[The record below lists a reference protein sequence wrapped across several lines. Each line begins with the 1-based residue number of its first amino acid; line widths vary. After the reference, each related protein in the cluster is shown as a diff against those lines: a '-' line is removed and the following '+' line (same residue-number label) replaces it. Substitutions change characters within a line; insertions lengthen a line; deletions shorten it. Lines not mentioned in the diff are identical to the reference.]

1 MKKLICVVSLL
12 SASFLLAGCDSE
24 PSDEQIVTAMQQ
36 SIDQMNEQTKSVV
49 GGSNISE
56 KMLVKLNSAKKVSCE
71 DKSKDGSYKCK
82 VDFDMTLPL
91 VGNRKAIS
99 DLVFIKTDAGWKTV
113 N

>member
-1 MKKLICVVSLL
+1 MKKLICLVSLL
-12 SASFLLAGCDSE
+12 TASFLLTGCDSA
-24 PSDEQIVTAMQQ
+24 PSQEDVATAMQQ
-36 SIDQMNEQTKSVV
+36 SIDQMNAETKATAGANVSD
-49 GGSNISE
+49 

-91 VGNRKAIS
+91 VGNKKGIS
-99 DLVFIKTDAGWKTV
+99 DFVFIKTDTGWKTV